1 MEWHIGANIMWV
13 DCSYYVIEKSNLN
26 RLGLKI
32 KKFKA
37 IAKASLALGML
48 ATGVITSNVQSV
60 QAKTEAKQQSE
71 SELKHYY
78 NKPFFE
84 RKNVTGY
91 GFTDKGQ
98 HYLEVTVGQQH
109 SLITLLGSD
118 KDKYNKDVNPN
129 LDVFVVREG
138 DSRQATNYSIGGVT
152 KTNSG
157 QYYDYVNVTLL
168 EVKNRNKDPQSSIYY
183 IPKEDISLK
192 ELDFK
197 LRKQLISQSGLYSNG
212 LKQGQITIT
221 MNDGTTHTI
230 DLSQKLE
237 KERMGESIDGRQIQK
252 ILVEMK

>member
-1 MEWHIGANIMWV
+1 M
-13 DCSYYVIEKSNLN
+13 
-26 RLGLKI
+26 
-32 KKFKA
+32 KFKA

-60 QAKTEAKQQSE
+60 QAKTEVKQQSE
-71 SELKHYY
+71 ADLKLYY
-78 NKPFFE
+78 NGPSFE
-84 RKNVTGY
+84 YKKVTRY
-91 GFTDKGQ
+91 GFIEGKDRFIDFIYNGQ
-98 HYLEVTVGQQH
+98 YNKI
-109 SLITLLGSD
+109 SLVGSD
-118 KDKYNKDVNPN
+118 KDKYNEEVNPDI
-129 LDVFVVREG
+129 DVFVVREG
-138 DSRQATNYSIGGVT
+138 NGRQADNHSIGGIT
-152 KTNSG
+152 KTNRG
-157 QYYDYVNVTLL
+157 VYYDYIHTPIL
-168 EVKNRNKDPQSSIYY
+168 EIKKDKEEPQSSLYQIY
-183 IPKEDISLK
+183 KEDISLK

>member
-1 MEWHIGANIMWV
+1 MWV

-32 KKFKA
+32 MKFKA

-118 KDKYNKDVNPN
+118 KDKYNEEVNPDI
-129 LDVFVVREG
+129 DVFVVREG
-138 DSRQATNYSIGGVT
+138 NGRQADNHSIGGVT
-152 KTNSG
+152 KTNRG
-157 QYYDYVNVTLL
+157 VYYDYIHTPIL
-168 EVKNRNKDPQSSIYY
+168 EIKKGKEEPQSSLYQIY
-183 IPKEDISLK
+183 KEDISLK
-192 ELDFK
+192 ELDYR
-197 LRKQLISQSGLYSNG
+197 LRERAIKHHGLYSKG

-237 KERMGESIDGRQIQK
+237 KERMGQSVDGKQIQK